1 MKRSTL
7 EQVQEFHETYGLPV
21 ESSPNIS
28 DQKTN
33 DLRINLIAEELEE
46 LKEALKNN
54 DIVETLDALID
65 LQYVL
70 DGAFL
75 SFGLHDVKE
84 TAFAEVHRSNMS
96 KLGED
101 GKPSVPSK
109 YFLGLPSPGA
119 AGILVSLVVANHA
132 VGGAFGAGE
141 YASFI
146 LAITVTLAGLMVSN
160 VEFRTFKDVRLNLHS
175 AAFVGFAVLSSAF
188 ISTQLKPAFV
198 LVWLL
203 GFYVLLGLCESLWRL
218 PTKLRAKAEAA
229 RVEDAQLSSATSLQA
244 IQQGESQP

>member
-1 MKRSTL
+1 MKHSTL

-101 GKPSVPSK
+101 GKPIRRESDGKVMKGPNYFVPDMSQ
-109 YFLGLPSPGA
+109 
-119 AGILVSLVVANHA
+119 
-132 VGGAFGAGE
+132 
-141 YASFI
+141 FI
-146 LAITVTLAGLMVSN
+146 KN
-160 VEFRTFKDVRLNLHS
+160 K
-175 AAFVGFAVLSSAF
+175 
-188 ISTQLKPAFV
+188 K
-198 LVWLL
+198 
-203 GFYVLLGLCESLWRL
+203 
-218 PTKLRAKAEAA
+218 EAA
-229 RVEDAQLSSATSLQA
+229 
-244 IQQGESQP
+244 